1 MVALRSC
8 EHEHDVDEH
17 DGEMQ
22 RRVVAVVVHNSSF
35 DNESDDAGAGADSV
49 DGGTEHGNSYCR
61 GEQKTEYGGTG
72 HEDCWSAA
80 HGYYYSWTVVHLELY
95 SSPDDSFHHLHPP
108 SQ

>member
-1 MVALRSC
+1 MVALCSC
-8 EHEHDVDEH
+8 EHEHEHDVDER

-35 DNESDDAGAGADSV
+35 DNESDDAGAGAGVDSV
-49 DGGTEHGNSYCR
+49 DDNSYCR

-72 HEDCWSAA
+72 HEDCWSAV

-95 SSPDDSFHHLHPP
+95 SSPGDSFHHFHPP